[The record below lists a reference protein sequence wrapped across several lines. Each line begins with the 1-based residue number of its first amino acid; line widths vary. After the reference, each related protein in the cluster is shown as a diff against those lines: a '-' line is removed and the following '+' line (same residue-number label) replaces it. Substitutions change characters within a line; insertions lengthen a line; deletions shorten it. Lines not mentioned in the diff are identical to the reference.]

1 MLNLAIILLSILLQI
16 TAAGFGVRLS
26 RTAGRPLA
34 WFLLSLA
41 LVLMAARRLFVL
53 VEVLEKGTPVPMLP
67 NEVLGL
73 VISALMLSGVLLIR
87 GIFRSKDVQAARLEE
102 ARAEARAEADKLG
115 AVMRAAPVPLWIAEG
130 PDCRL
135 IQGNPAAW
143 SLLRMPEPRDQGPSA
158 PFVWPAHAV
167 LQQGGAHLHREDHP
181 IQRAA
186 ILGEEVRGQAL
197 DLVFEDGSLR
207 HVTAYATPLRDRLGR
222 VHGAVC
228 CLVDVT
234 GIRQAEE
241 ALAKS
246 QKMESL
252 GMLAGGLAHDFNN
265 IFQMMVANLEMAAAA
280 APAHSRTLVYLQRLR
295 GGLDRATGLSR
306 DILHCSGGDLRR
318 PELRE
323 LSSLVSECLDRIGL
337 PAIRDLA
344 RDLPKVLVDPVLLGR
359 VVEGLLANAE
369 EASTEEARAGRGV
382 QAAGAIRV
390 RTYVR
395 HVGAQDLAL
404 GHWPDPLE
412 PGPYAVLEVSD
423 QGHGIEP
430 ATLPRIFDPF
440 FSTRDLGRGLGL
452 AAALG
457 IIRGHRG
464 GIQVESIPGVGS
476 VFRIH
481 LPCPEGQASSQAPR
495 EERGPGRRLVL
506 LADDEADLC
515 DVLAEMLR
523 DWFGLEVVTALDGL
537 EALERFRQRPDAF
550 DLVILDATMPRMG
563 GVEAFQAMRALRP
576 HLPGI
581 LSSGYAL
588 PVSREQAVAQGFV
601 DFLKKP
607 FTSAELEQLVDR
619 AMGAKAK

>member
-1 MLNLAIILLSILLQI
+1 MLNLAVILLSILLQI
-16 TAAGFGVRLS
+16 LAAGFGMRIS
-26 RTAGRPLA
+26 RTAGRPFA

-53 VEVLEKGTPVPMLP
+53 VEVLEQGVPVPVLP

-87 GIFRSKDVQAARLEE
+87 GIFRSKEVQAARLEE

-115 AVMRAAPVPLWIAEG
+115 AVMTATPVPLWIAEG

-143 SLLRMPEPRDQGPSA
+143 SLLRTPGPQDQGPSA

-167 LQQGGAHLHREDHP
+167 LQQGGVELRRDDHP

-186 ILGEEVRGQAL
+186 VRGEEVRGRAL

-207 HVTAYATPLRDRLGR
+207 HVTAYATPLRDRQER

-234 GIRQAEE
+234 EIRRAEE

-318 PELRE
+318 PEPWE
-323 LSSLVSECLDRIGL
+323 LSALVSECLDRIGV

-344 RDLPKVLVDPVLLGR
+344 KDLPKVLVDPVLLGR

-369 EASTEEARAGRGV
+369 DASTGPGL
-382 QAAGAIRV
+382 QAAGTIRV

-395 HVGAQDLAL
+395 HVGAGDLAL

-412 PGPYAVLEVSD
+412 PGPYAVLEVAD

-430 ATLPRIFDPF
+430 ATLPKIFDPF

-481 LPCPEGQASSQAPR
+481 LPCPEGQVLSHVPKG
-495 EERGPGRRLVL
+495 ERGSGRRLVL

-523 DWFGLEVVTALDGL
+523 DWFGLEVVTATDGL
-537 EALERFRQRPDAF
+537 EALELFRQRPEAF

-563 GVEAFQAMRALRP
+563 GVEAFQAMRTLRP

-607 FTSAELEQLVDR
+607 FTSAELELLVDR

>member
-1 MLNLAIILLSILLQI
+1 MRI
-16 TAAGFGVRLS
+16 S

-34 WFLLSLA
+34 WFLLAMA
-41 LVLMAARRLFVL
+41 LVLMAVRRLFVL
-53 VEVLEKGTPVPMLP
+53 VDLLEKGISAPMLP

-73 VISALMLSGVLLIR
+73 LISALMLSGVLLIQ
-87 GIFRSKDVQAARLEE
+87 GIFRSKEVQAARLEE

-115 AVMRAAPVPLWIAEG
+115 AVMTATPVPLWIAEG
-130 PDCRL
+130 QDCRL

-143 SLLRMPEPRDQGPSA
+143 ALLRMPEPDDQGPSA
-158 PFVWPAHAV
+158 PFIWPAHAA
-167 LQQGGAHLHREDHP
+167 LQRAGTELRREDHP

-186 ILGEEVRGQAL
+186 IQGGEVRGQAL

-207 HVTAYATPLRDRLGR
+207 HVMAYATPLRDRNGR

-234 GIRQAEE
+234 EMRHAEE

-280 APAHSRTLVYLQRLR
+280 APAHSRTLMYLQRLK

-318 PELRE
+318 PEPRE
-323 LSSLVSECLDRIGL
+323 LSALVSECLDRIGV
-337 PAIRDLA
+337 PVIRDLA
-344 RDLPKVLVDPVLLGR
+344 KDLPKVLVDPVLLGR

-369 EASTEEARAGRGV
+369 DASATAGG
-382 QAAGAIRV
+382 IRV

-395 HVGAQDLAL
+395 HVDAQDLAL

-412 PGPYAVLEVSD
+412 PGPYVVLEVSD

-430 ATLPRIFDPF
+430 NTLPKIFDPF

-481 LPCPEGQASSQAPR
+481 LPCPEGQAPSLVPA
-495 EERGPGRRLVL
+495 EEHRLGRNLVL

-515 DVLAEMLR
+515 EVLAEMLR

-537 EALERFRQRPDAF
+537 EALELFRQRPEAF

-588 PVSREQAVAQGFV
+588 PVSREQALAQGFV

-607 FTSAELEQLVDR
+607 FTSAELEPLIDR

>member
-1 MLNLAIILLSILLQI
+1 MLNLAVILLSILLQI
-16 TAAGFGVRLS
+16 LAAGFGMRIS

-53 VEVLEKGTPVPMLP
+53 VEVLEQGAPVPLLP

-73 VISALMLSGVLLIR
+73 VISALMLTGVLLIR
-87 GIFRSKDVQAARLEE
+87 GIFRSKEVQAARLEE
-102 ARAEARAEADKLG
+102 ARDEARAEADKLG
-115 AVMRAAPVPLWIAEG
+115 AVMTAAPVPLWIAEG

-158 PFVWPAHAV
+158 PFAWPAHVV
-167 LQQGGAHLHREDHP
+167 LQQAGEDLRREDHP

-186 ILGEEVRGQAL
+186 IWGEEVRDRAL

-207 HVTAYATPLRDRLGR
+207 HVMAYATPLRDRQER
-222 VHGAVC
+222 IHGAVC

-234 GIRQAEE
+234 EIRRAEE

-318 PELRE
+318 PEPRE
-323 LSSLVSECLDRIGL
+323 LSALVNECLDHIGV

-344 RDLPKVLVDPVLLGR
+344 KDLPKVLVDPVLLGR

-369 EASTEEARAGRGV
+369 DASSGPGLQV
-382 QAAGAIRV
+382 AGAIRV
-390 RTYVR
+390 RTYLR

-412 PGPYAVLEVSD
+412 LGPYAVLEVSD

-481 LPCPEGQASSQAPR
+481 LPCPEGQAPSQVPK

-523 DWFGLEVVTALDGL
+523 DWFGLEVVTATDGL
-537 EALERFRQRPDAF
+537 EALELFRQRPEAF

-607 FTSAELEQLVDR
+607 FTSAELELLVDR
-619 AMGAKAK
+619 AMGAKTR